1 MEQQL
6 KSPWSSFHPGYM
18 YIVWLKK
25 CASPALCI
33 CIMSQSPWLQKTDC
47 PSQYSL
53 ANACQCLS
61 PLLEEGMLFELSPV
75 YS

>member
-25 CASPALCI
+25 CASLAPCI
-33 CIMSQSPWLQKTDC
+33 CIMSQASWLQGTDC
-47 PSQYSL
+47 TSQYSL
-53 ANACQCLS
+53 AAACHCQI
-61 PLLEEGMLFELSPV
+61 LFW
-75 YS
+75 